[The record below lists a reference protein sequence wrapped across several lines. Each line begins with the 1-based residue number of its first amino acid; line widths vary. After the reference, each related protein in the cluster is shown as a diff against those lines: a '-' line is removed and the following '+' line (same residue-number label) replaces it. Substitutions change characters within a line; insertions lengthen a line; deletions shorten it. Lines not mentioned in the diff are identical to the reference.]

1 MFLRC
6 NLRWA
11 VLMVVM
17 AGLPLA
23 PTTPV
28 MAEEKKPAESATA
41 AEEEPA
47 KPAKTRERNWRMRV
61 IGAIGGNEGGVLV
74 TSGDPYAGVSV
85 SGGGGVGVNFEYRT
99 SPRMGFEI
107 GAMAVGGNVRV
118 GVGREHRYYGAGV
131 EVDGYVPITF
141 ALNYHPL
148 KNSEIVDFYVGPLA
162 ASTFFS
168 SVGVGPGVIVESRV
182 DFGLG
187 ANIGV
192 DINFGKRSRWS
203 FNSGFKYITNVSNS
217 GDRDTRFDF
226 DPLLFTFGF
235 GFKF

>member
-11 VLMVVM
+11 LLMVVV

-23 PTTPV
+23 PALPA
-28 MAEEKKPAESATA
+28 MAGDEKPAEVATVS
-41 AEEEPA
+41 EEEPA
-47 KPAKTRERNWRMRV
+47 EPAKVRQRNWRLRFF
-61 IGAIGGNEGGVLV
+61 GAIAGDNGGVVV

-85 SGGGGVGVNFEYRT
+85 NGGGGVGVNFEYRY
-99 SPRMGFEI
+99 SPRMGFEM

-118 GVGREHRYYGAGV
+118 GVGRGYRRYGAGV
-131 EVDGYVPITF
+131 EVNGYLPLTF

-148 KNSEIVDFYVGPLA
+148 KNSEIVDLYVGPLV
-162 ASTFFS
+162 ASTFLG
-168 SVGVGPGVIVESRV
+168 SVGVGPGVVAESRV

-187 ANIGV
+187 ANLGI
-192 DINFGKRSRWS
+192 DINFGRRSRWS
-203 FNSGFKYITNVSNS
+203 FNSGFKYIANVSNS
-217 GDRDTRFDF
+217 GDRDTRWDF
-226 DPLLFTFGF
+226 DPLIFSFGF

>member
-11 VLMVVM
+11 LLMAVV
-17 AGLPLA
+17 AGLPL
-23 PTTPV
+23 V
-28 MAEEKKPAESATA
+28 PALPATA
-41 AEEEPA
+41 AEAQSAEAATVSEEGPA
-47 KPAKTRERNWRMRV
+47 EPTKVRERNWRLRFF
-61 IGAIGGNEGGVLV
+61 GALAGDNGAVVV
-74 TSGDPYAGVSV
+74 TSGHPFAGVAV

-107 GAMAVGGNVRV
+107 GAMAVGGNLHV
-118 GVGREHRYYGAGV
+118 GVGREYRHNGAAV

-148 KNSEIVDFYVGPLA
+148 KDPGSVDLYVGPLA
-162 ASTFFS
+162 ATTFFS
-168 SVGVGPGVIVESRV
+168 STGVGPGVYVESRV

-187 ANIGV
+187 ANLGV
-192 DINFGKRSRWS
+192 DINFGRRSRWS
-203 FNSGFKYITNVSNS
+203 FNSGFKYIASVSNG
-217 GDRDTRFDF
+217 GDRDTWWDV
-226 DPLLFTFGF
+226 DPLIFNFGF